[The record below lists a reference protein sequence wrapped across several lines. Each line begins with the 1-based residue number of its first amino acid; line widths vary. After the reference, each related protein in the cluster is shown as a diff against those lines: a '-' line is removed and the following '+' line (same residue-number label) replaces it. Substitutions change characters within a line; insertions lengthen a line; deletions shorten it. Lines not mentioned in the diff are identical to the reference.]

1 MEIRFSDLLFY
12 FLAEK
17 DPNFILT
24 ETPGGCKIVEWIYAE
39 DSLFVGFFS
48 YDNVLITW
56 HFE

>member
-39 DSLFVGFFS
+39 DSLFVGFS
-48 YDNVLITW
+48 LMIMS
-56 HFE
+56 